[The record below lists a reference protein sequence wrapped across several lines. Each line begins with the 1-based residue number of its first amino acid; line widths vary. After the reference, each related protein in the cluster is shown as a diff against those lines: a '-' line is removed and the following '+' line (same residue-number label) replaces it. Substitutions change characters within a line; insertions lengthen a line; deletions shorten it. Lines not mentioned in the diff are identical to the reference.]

1 MICPHDH
8 QNATIEVA
16 ATAVAKGRPSGEL
29 IAHKDP
35 RFRKNRLQEPEWRNR
50 VDTSGGGGSL
60 SLLRAVFGFD
70 PRSTPPTSTINS
82 SLCHQSDEVF

>member
-1 MICPHDH
+1 MAEPRQLRPLIRQQFPGRAPGADYVTEGCPKHES
-8 QNATIEVA
+8 N
-16 ATAVAKGRPSGEL
+16 
-29 IAHKDP
+29 
-35 RFRKNRLQEPEWRNR
+35 F
-50 VDTSGGGGSL
+50 DTSAGGGSL

>member
-1 MICPHDH
+1 MAEPRQLRPLICQQFP
-8 QNATIEVA
+8 
-16 ATAVAKGRPSGEL
+16 GRAPGADYVTEGCPKHVSN
-29 IAHKDP
+29 
-35 RFRKNRLQEPEWRNR
+35 F
-50 VDTSGGGGSL
+50 DTSGGGGSL